1 MATVVDRYIIGVELK
16 GGKTVQ
22 RDINAMA
29 SSSRKGITALGA
41 LRAALVV
48 VASAAILGRLLKTAD
63 TLTELQNRLRL
74 VTRNQRELIA
84 VQNSLFQISQRTRT
98 SFEANILV
106 FQRLAQS
113 TTGLGFRYKD
123 LLEITELV
131 GLATLL
137 SGSAADTA
145 AAGLRQFAQGLASGA
160 IQGDELTSVVENLPR
175 LAASVAK
182 ELGIAAGA
190 LKTFNRATPGAITVG
205 VVLRGLKKDAK
216 ALGLEF
222 ETTQKTIGQGFQVLA
237 NAALLFTG
245 SLSLSSGAGRFLADT
260 MITLADNIH
269 LVAAAIVALIGVF
282 LLSFAVKQV
291 IRLVRVIAFLGLT
304 SKKSL
309 GILRIGLLAIASPF
323 RLLTGLGRGV
333 IAVFSII
340 PRVLIAI
347 RTAVVGLRAAFLALR
362 FAMVS
367 ATAAGTL
374 LAAAVASPLLVGIA
388 TVAALVSAFFFF
400 REDIKKT
407 IDAMGG
413 FTGIFNTVATN
424 GFVFFRLLFTQF
436 DLFTRAAQEKMIDFG
451 NSIKIGY
458 ASISDSIKGF
468 FSGILID
475 MTTFVNKGIDKINK
489 LISAGNKALPEKFA
503 ADLIPTIDTTIFQ
516 FDPTDI
522 GAITNEFSGAG
533 EAFAKAYQDG
543 VSGIL
548 EKGGPT
554 EIIKEKLSDLLAKLK
569 EFGGA
574 DIKIDSEALEAFALD
589 AEKARLELAKADK
602 AAQAAKRALDGLLS
616 SISPLLAAE
625 IKLAKAQKII
635 NDAIE
640 KGVKISG
647 QAIDKDTLSVLVK
660 RRLTREIVGV
670 GNALVELAEKQQLAN
685 QAFDDGVI
693 SAQELTRRMRELKL
707 EFLADDKSF
716 TGGIERGLLKVG
728 DMFAD
733 LATITEE
740 TMTNAFG
747 GIEDGLVS
755 LIRTGNANLSEFV
768 NGIADDITKLFVRS
782 QITQPLF
789 EKFVGGKEEG
799 ISGFLGKLFGDK
811 DAPGAADKAKN
822 IVPGN
827 LIVQGNIVTG
837 KGPLGAAGLL
847 GVTDEIAGEGKAG
860 DALQEAIKGPFDSF
874 IDRISGVFSGLK
886 DGLGGLFDK
895 LPFDLGGLFSGLTS
909 GLGGIFGSLTSGLGG
924 ILSSVLGGLG
934 GAGGGLGSTLLG
946 IGASLFGFANG
957 GQFDVGGTG
966 GVDSQIVAFKASP
979 NERVSVET
987 PQQQKANGG
996 RELVTEI
1003 HHHKTIIQ
1011 VSTPD
1016 VAGFDRNQ
1024 GQITAR
1030 IDAQNER
1037 ARRRNR

>member
-1 MATVVDRYIIGVELK
+1 MATIVDRYIIGVELK

-29 SSSRKGITALGA
+29 KSSRKGITALGA

-137 SGSAADTA
+137 SGSSADTA

-269 LVAAAIVALIGVF
+269 LVAAAIVALLGVF
-282 LLSFAVKQV
+282 LLSFAIKQV
-291 IRLVRVIAFLGLT
+291 IGLVRVIAFLGLT

-309 GILRIGLLAIASPF
+309 GILRLVLLAVASPL
-323 RLLTGLGRGV
+323 RLLAALGRGV
-333 IAVFSII
+333 IVVFSII

-374 LAAAVASPLLVGIA
+374 LAAAVASPLLIGIA
-388 TVAALVSAFFFF
+388 VVAALVGAFFFF

-407 IDAMGG
+407 IDVMGG

-436 DLFTRAAQEKMIDFG
+436 DLFTRAAKEKMIDFG
-451 NSIKIGY
+451 NGIKIGY
-458 ASISDSIKGF
+458 GSVSDSIKGF
-468 FSGILID
+468 FSGILRDTAEFI
-475 MTTFVNKGIDKINK
+475 NEGIRLVNK

-503 ADLIPTIDTTIFQ
+503 ANLLPEIDVSKFG
-516 FDPTDI
+516 FSPTDI
-522 GAITNEFSGAG
+522 GDITNEYAGAG

-569 EFGGA
+569 EFGGI
-574 DIKIDSEALEAFALD
+574 DFVIDSAALEALALD
-589 AEKARLELAKADK
+589 AEKTRLELDKADK

-640 KGVKISG
+640 NGVKISG

-670 GNALVELAEKQQLAN
+670 GNALIELEEKQLLAN
-685 QAFDDGVI
+685 KAFDAGII
-693 SAQELTRRMRELKL
+693 SAQELAKRMRELKL

-728 DMFAD
+728 DMFRD
-733 LATITEE
+733 LASITEE
-740 TMTNAFG
+740 VMTDAFG
-747 GIEDGLVS
+747 GIEDGLIS

-789 EKFVGGKEEG
+789 EKFAAGKEGG
-799 ISGFLGKLFGDK
+799 IAGAIGKLFGEK
-811 DAPGAADKAKN
+811 PAAADKAKN

-874 IDRISGVFSGLK
+874 VDRISGVFSGLK
-886 DGLGGLFDK
+886 DGLGNMFSK

-934 GAGGGLGSTLLG
+934 GAGGGIASTLIG
-946 IGASLFGFANG
+946 IGASLFGFAKG
-957 GQFDVGGTG
+957 GSFDVGGTG
-966 GVDSQIVAFKASP
+966 GIDSQIVAFKASP

-987 PQQQKANGG
+987 PQQQRANGG
-996 RELVTEI
+996 GQAVVTEI